1 MLRLGFLVTMSSW
14 SPKTKIR
21 ELGLSIIFKNS
32 EAETELGDVF
42 KGERNVSGT
51 SPPERRDGSR
61 IFLLV
66 E

>member
-1 MLRLGFLVTMSSW
+1 MSSW
-14 SPKTKIR
+14 SPKTKSR
-21 ELGLSIIFKNS
+21 ELGLSIILENS
-32 EAETELGDVF
+32 EAESELGDVF